1 MTDSPSVSDYK
12 KKIGANI
19 AKYRKAK
26 GLTQRE
32 LAHLAGIAS
41 QTLSCIEIGVNNPSF
56 NVVIK
61 IAIALEIP
69 LAYIFTFD
77 ESTYDIKLLFLAS
90 EAFKELDYKDREIA
104 FKLVQC
110 FKTEK
115 NLKSLFF

>member
-26 GLTQRE
+26 NFTQKE
-32 LAHLAGIAS
+32 LANLAGIAS
-41 QTLSCIEIGVNNPSF
+41 QTLSCIEIGINNPSF
-56 NVVIK
+56 NVMIK

-69 LAYIFTFD
+69 LSYIFTFD
-77 ESTYDIKLLFLAS
+77 ENIYDIQDKQLLFLAS
-90 EAFKELDYKDREIA
+90 EAFKDLDYKDREIA

-110 FKTEK
+110 FKNER
-115 NLKSLFF
+115 KS

>member
-1 MTDSPSVSDYK
+1 MAELSNISDYK

-19 AKYRKAK
+19 AKYRKSK

-69 LAYIFTFD
+69 IAYIFTFD
-77 ESTYDIKLLFLAS
+77 ENTYKIQYEQLLFLAS
-90 EAFKELDYKDREIA
+90 EAFKDLDYKDRQTA
-104 FKLVQC
+104 FKLIQC
-110 FKTEK
+110 FKNET
-115 NLKSLFF
+115 KS

>member
-1 MTDSPSVSDYK
+1 MAELSNISDYK

-77 ESTYDIKLLFLAS
+77 ESTYDIKDKQLLFLAS

-115 NLKSLFF
+115 KS